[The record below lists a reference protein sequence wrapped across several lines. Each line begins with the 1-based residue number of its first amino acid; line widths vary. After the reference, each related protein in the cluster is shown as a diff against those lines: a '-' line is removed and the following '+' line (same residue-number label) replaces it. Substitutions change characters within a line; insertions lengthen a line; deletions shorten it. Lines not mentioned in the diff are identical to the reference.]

1 MTSCSSK
8 SSSPD
13 FTASCFRLQNKV
25 FVFFF
30 LNFLF
35 LIFASIKVMR
45 LDLLSRKSA
54 VWLAVA
60 LDSLVLEF
68 NFNLFGPLESLISF
82 FSGFSV
88 LALVPSHYAKAY
100 H

>member
-1 MTSCSSK
+1 
-8 SSSPD
+8 
-13 FTASCFRLQNKV
+13 
-25 FVFFF
+25 
-30 LNFLF
+30 
-35 LIFASIKVMR
+35 MR